1 MQCIEDLNLIF
12 IHIPKTGGSFI
23 ERNLKNIKFK
33 IFNKKTIFGG
43 HQNYKWFIKNIVN
56 INTYDIFTIVRNPYN
71 RIISAFYYLIKPE
84 RIEGDK
90 KEIEYLGNPLN
101 LSTFIDNIYNEY
113 KINKINKINR
123 YIHITLQY
131 KFLINDENKIASN
144 ISIFKYETLDKDFFN
159 FISKYKNNNKVYNLF
174 IKDIYNNIKIKE
186 DYEIHNILSKDDI
199 SKINEIYDEDFK
211 LFNYDKIII

>member
-43 HQNYKWFIKNIVN
+43 HQNYKWFNKNIVN

-113 KINKINKINR
+113 KINKINR

>member
-23 ERNLKNIKFK
+23 EKNLHKIKFN
-33 IFNKKTIFGG
+33 IFNKNTRFGG
-43 HQNYKWFIKNIVN
+43 HRNYKWFNKNIVN
-56 INTYDIFTIVRNPYN
+56 INTYDIFTTVRNPYN

-84 RIEGDK
+84 RCEYDK
-90 KEIEYLGNPLN
+90 KEIEDLGNPLN

-113 KINKINKINR
+113 KRNKINR
-123 YIHITLQY
+123 FIHINQQY
-131 KFLINDENKIASN
+131 KFLINDENKITSN
-144 ISIFKYETLDKDFFN
+144 ISIFKYETLDKEFFN
-159 FISKYKNNNKVYNLF
+159 FISRYENNNKVYNLF

>member
-43 HQNYKWFIKNIVN
+43 HQNYKWFNKNIVN